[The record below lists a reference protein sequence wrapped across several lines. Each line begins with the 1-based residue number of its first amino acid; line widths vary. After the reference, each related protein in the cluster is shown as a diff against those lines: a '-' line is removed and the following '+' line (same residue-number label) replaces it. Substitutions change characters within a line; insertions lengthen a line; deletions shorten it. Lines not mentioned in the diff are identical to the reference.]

1 MKKKLCTVVL
11 LVAAMFVSVSTVIA
25 GGESEHQRA
34 KTAEKMFLAKQYEK
48 AAPLYAQLVSS
59 NPKNY
64 KYNYYYGICLTII
77 GKDKSQALP
86 YLEAALQHPK
96 TPEEIYYYIGR
107 ALHYTYRFDE
117 AMRAFTEFN
126 AIIGVKNAP
135 KWGTPQL
142 MEMCNN
148 AKQFLDTT
156 KLSSITEKTESAAY
170 DFYNKYAFT
179 QPNGKLLSMPD
190 EIINA
195 SKSEKDERP
204 TIFLSSN
211 GRVMYYSSMS
221 TESNSRDIFRVE
233 KDLDGNWTAPAR
245 IAAMVNTSQD
255 ELFPTCNS
263 DGRILYFSSRGHGS
277 TGGFD
282 IFKCYYN
289 TVSKTWTKPENMGS
303 PYNSPD
309 DDFCFVS
316 STNEQTAY
324 FTSQRETKPGIFT
337 VYKVPYS
344 NTEELPV
351 AINGK
356 FNCVGQPDLKQIH
369 LVITRDGEQNIVAD
383 IMTDS
388 VTGAYAVEL
397 PGPGNYAFR
406 IEANGFQ
413 PHTEELRF
421 GEFSDRIYVQDI
433 FLSRSMNGMEDM
445 AISNRRLTE
454 SGFIDESLT
463 AMGEDDG
470 SGGGTTSNGVYSEA
484 DMAAM
489 KMSGLTPEMIAANK
503 ANAATGTTAA
513 GTTNPDGTT
522 NTLNKSEMNGT
533 TLSQG
538 LIFKVQIG
546 AFRKHT
552 REIVQKR
559 HEKKTDKTMLS
570 SYDDLTWLRFFMGGE
585 ISYKS
590 AKNLRETLKQAG
602 FSDAFIVAFK
612 ESKPMN
618 LTEAIKMAQKATKN

>member
-107 ALHYTYRFDE
+107 ALHYNYRFDE

-148 AKQFLDTT
+148 AKQFLDTS
-156 KLSSITEKTESAAY
+156 KLSTITERTESAAY
-170 DFYNKYAFT
+170 DFYNKYAFN

-195 SKSEKDERP
+195 SKSDKDERP

-221 TESNSRDIFRVE
+221 TESNSRDIYRVE

-309 DDFCFVS
+309 DDFCFVA

-337 VYKVPYS
+337 VYKLPYS

-356 FNCVGQPDLKQIH
+356 FNCVGRPDLKQIH

-421 GEFSDRIYVQDI
+421 GEFSDRIYIQDI

-470 SGGGTTSNGVYSEA
+470 SGATTSNGVYSEA

-489 KMSGLTPEMIAANK
+489 KMSGLTPEMIAANN
-503 ANAATGTTAA
+503 ANAANGTSAN
-513 GTTNPDGTT
+513 GTTNPDGTI

-559 HEKKTDKTMLS
+559 LEKKTDKTMLS

-618 LTEAIKMAQKATKN
+618 LLEAIKMDQKATKN

>member
-107 ALHYTYRFDE
+107 ALHYNYRFDE

-148 AKQFLDTT
+148 AKQFLDSS
-156 KLSSITEKTESAAY
+156 KLSTITERTESAAY
-170 DFYNKYAFT
+170 DFYNKYAFN

-195 SKSEKDERP
+195 SKSDKDERP

-221 TESNSRDIFRVE
+221 TESNSRDIYRVE

-309 DDFCFVS
+309 DDFCFVA

-356 FNCVGQPDLKQIH
+356 FNCVGRPDLKQIH

-421 GEFSDRIYVQDI
+421 GEFSDRIYIQDI

-470 SGGGTTSNGVYSEA
+470 SGATTSNGVYSEA

-503 ANAATGTTAA
+503 ANAAN
-513 GTTNPDGTT
+513 GTTNPDGTI

-538 LIFKVQIG
+538 LVFKVQIG

-552 REIVQKR
+552 RELVQKR
-559 HEKKTDKTMLS
+559 LEKKTDKTMLS

-618 LTEAIKMAQKATKN
+618 LLEAIKMDQKATKN

>member
-107 ALHYTYRFDE
+107 ALHYNYRFDE

-148 AKQFLDTT
+148 AKQFLDTS
-156 KLSSITEKTESAAY
+156 KLSTISERTESAAY
-170 DFYNKYAFT
+170 DFYNKYAFN

-195 SKSEKDERP
+195 SKSDKDERP

-221 TESNSRDIFRVE
+221 TESNSRDIYRVE

-309 DDFCFVS
+309 DDFCFVA

-337 VYKVPYS
+337 VYKLPYS

-421 GEFSDRIYVQDI
+421 GEFSDRIYIQDI

-470 SGGGTTSNGVYSEA
+470 SGATTSNGVYSEA
-484 DMAAM
+484 YMAAM
-489 KMSGLTPEMIAANK
+489 KMSGLTPEMMAANK
-503 ANAATGTTAA
+503 AYAAN

-538 LIFKVQIG
+538 LVFKVQIG

-552 REIVQKR
+552 RELVQKR
-559 HEKKTDKTMLS
+559 LEKKTDKTMLS

-618 LTEAIKMAQKATKN
+618 LLEAIKMDQKATKN

>member
-107 ALHYTYRFDE
+107 ALHYNYRFDE

-156 KLSSITEKTESAAY
+156 KLSAITERTESAAY
-170 DFYNKYAFT
+170 DFYNKYTFN

-195 SKSEKDERP
+195 SKSDKDERP

-221 TESNSRDIFRVE
+221 TESNSRDIYRVE

-309 DDFCFVS
+309 DDFCFVA

-337 VYKVPYS
+337 VYKLPYS

-421 GEFSDRIYVQDI
+421 GEFSDRIYIQDI

-470 SGGGTTSNGVYSEA
+470 SGATTSNGVYSEA

-503 ANAATGTTAA
+503 ANAAN

-559 HEKKTDKTMLS
+559 LEKKTDKTMLS

-585 ISYKS
+585 VSYKS

-618 LTEAIKMAQKATKN
+618 LTEAIKMAQKVTKN

>member
-107 ALHYTYRFDE
+107 ALHYNYRFDE

-148 AKQFLDTT
+148 AKQFLDTS
-156 KLSSITEKTESAAY
+156 KLSTISERTESAAY
-170 DFYNKYAFT
+170 DFYNKYAFN

-195 SKSEKDERP
+195 SKSDKDERP

-221 TESNSRDIFRVE
+221 TESNSRDIYRVE

-309 DDFCFVS
+309 DDFCFVA

-337 VYKVPYS
+337 VYKLPYS

-421 GEFSDRIYVQDI
+421 GEFSDRIYIQDI

-470 SGGGTTSNGVYSEA
+470 SGATTSNGVYSEA

-503 ANAATGTTAA
+503 ANAAN
-513 GTTNPDGTT
+513 GTTNPDGTI

-538 LIFKVQIG
+538 LVFKVQIG

-552 REIVQKR
+552 RELVQKR
-559 HEKKTDKTMLS
+559 LEKKTDKTMLS

-618 LTEAIKMAQKATKN
+618 LLEAIKMDQKATKN

>member
-107 ALHYTYRFDE
+107 ALHYNYRFDE

-148 AKQFLDTT
+148 AKQFLDTS
-156 KLSSITEKTESAAY
+156 KLNSITERTESAAY
-170 DFYNKYAFT
+170 DFYNKYAFN

-195 SKSEKDERP
+195 SKSDKDERP

-221 TESNSRDIFRVE
+221 TESNSRDIYRVE

-309 DDFCFVS
+309 DDFCFVA

-421 GEFSDRIYVQDI
+421 GEFSDRIYIQDI

-470 SGGGTTSNGVYSEA
+470 SGATTSNGVYSEA

-489 KMSGLTPEMIAANK
+489 KISGLTPEMIAANK
-503 ANAATGTTAA
+503 ANAANGTTAN
-513 GTTNPDGTT
+513 GTTNPDGTI

-538 LIFKVQIG
+538 LVFKVQIG

-552 REIVQKR
+552 RELVQKR
-559 HEKKTDKTMLS
+559 LEKKTDKTMLS

-618 LTEAIKMAQKATKN
+618 LLEAIKMDQKATKN